1 MTLALMADSLTV
13 QTPRRGEAYFKVRLS
28 HYRLSALCH
37 RVSAGQR
44 ARVLMGAVTRK
55 MVSQS
60 EVGTSQSE
68 AGLTNQKWGPANQ
81 RRGSAIIDVFTYRN
95 QEEKPFT
102 YILNGVK

>member
-13 QTPRRGEAYFKVRLS
+13 QTPRRGEGEAYFKVRLS

-60 EVGTSQSE
+60 EVRTSQSE
-68 AGLTNQKWGPANQ
+68 AGLTNQK
-81 RRGSAIIDVFTYRN
+81 
-95 QEEKPFT
+95 
-102 YILNGVK
+102 

>member
-1 MTLALMADSLTV
+1 MADSLTV

-60 EVGTSQSE
+60 EVRTSQSE
-68 AGLTNQKWGPANQ
+68 AGLTNQKWGLANK
-81 RRGSAIIDVFTYRN
+81 RRDLPLDVFTYRN

-102 YILNGVK
+102 YIINDVR